1 MTTWH
6 TLSPAVRR
14 AIMREA
20 VRRGIAID
28 QFYATINH

>member
-1 MTTWH
+1 MTWH
-6 TLSPAVRR
+6 TLCPTIRR

-28 QFYATINH
+28 TFFTQIGG